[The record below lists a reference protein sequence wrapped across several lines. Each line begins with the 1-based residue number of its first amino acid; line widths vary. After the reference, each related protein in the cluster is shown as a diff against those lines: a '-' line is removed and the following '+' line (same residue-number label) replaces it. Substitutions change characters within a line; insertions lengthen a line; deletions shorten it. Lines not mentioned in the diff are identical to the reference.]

1 MASSTLL
8 IPAPAVG
15 PCRLMTSTLVTVP
28 LSPSSTGG
36 PNKLQDI
43 VVQIERIGAGAAVEN
58 VLREII
64 RRNVI
69 EYVVAAA
76 AEQDIGPGA
85 AVEMV
90 GERAAVD
97 GLGAAVAHI
106 GLQVEDLRVDVGG
119 CTVVVGPGHER
130 IAIGE
135 GRDRRKPSGRPRS
148 RC

>member
-1 MASSTLL
+1 MQVDDLDARHS
-8 IPAPAVG
+8 AVVAEQHRR
-15 PCRLMTSTLVTVP
+15 PEQ
-28 LSPSSTGG
+28 
-36 PNKLQDI
+36 LQDI

-119 CTVVVGPGHER
+119 RTVVVGPRHER
-130 IAIGE
+130 IAVGE
-135 GRDRRKPSGRPRS
+135 GRDRRKPLVVRGRGVDGESLARLIAGGGE
-148 RC
+148 